1 MQRASGWL
9 IRGARRL
16 AAVPA
21 PVLVLAG
28 IISVQLGG
36 ALAAGLV
43 RQVGSLI
50 AVALRMDIAA
60 LVLIALTRPS
70 VRGRTREAWSAAA
83 LLGLTLGVMNLCF
96 YSAIARLPLG
106 VVVTIEFLGPLG
118 LAAAISRRPRDFVA
132 VVAALAGVVMV
143 SGVLR
148 TDVAGLDVL
157 GLALAAAAGACWAGY
172 ILTMRSV
179 GRLWRQLDGLAVAMV
194 IAAAMITPFAIAE
207 ALGTPVSPAQ
217 LAVGATIA
225 ILSSVLPY
233 SLELVA
239 LRRIDTR
246 VFGILLSLDPAVA
259 ALAGLLILG
268 EALRPLEVGGMAL
281 VILASALVLVT
292 QQPRGEPDETTLT
305 ELAEMG

>member
-1 MQRASGWL
+1 MQGTPGWP
-9 IRGARRL
+9 IRPARRL

-28 IISVQLGG
+28 IVSVQFGG

-43 RQVGSLI
+43 RQLGSLI
-50 AVALRMDIAA
+50 AVALRLDIAA
-60 LVLIALTRPS
+60 LVLIAFARPS
-70 VRGRTREAWSAAA
+70 LRGRSREAWTAAA
-83 LLGLTLGVMNLCF
+83 LLGASLGVMNLCF

-118 LAAAISRRPRDFVA
+118 LAAAISRRPRDFIA
-132 VVAALAGVVMV
+132 VIAALAGVVMV
-143 SGVLR
+143 SGVLQA
-148 TDVAGLDVL
+148 DLAGLDLL
-157 GLALAAAAGACWAGY
+157 GLGLAAAAGACWAGY
-172 ILTMRSV
+172 ILATRAV

-194 IAAAMITPFAIAE
+194 VGAAMVTPFAVVA
-207 ALGTPVSPAQ
+207 ALDTPVSTAQ
-217 LAVGATIA
+217 LMVGATVA

-268 EALRPLEVGGMAL
+268 EAMGALEVGGMAL

-292 QQPRGEPDETTLT
+292 QPRGEPSEAALT
-305 ELAEMG
+305 EIAEIG